1 MADFIPPT
9 RLSPSAFGAVV
20 TDIALGETA
29 MKLSIFAICLTVG
42 AAGGSQLMTRSGSPA
57 VSHAKTGSP
66 TVSHARQS
74 TQQVYDTFV
83 CDLLARSDADSVVRE
98 WFGCRQ

>member
-20 TDIALGETA
+20 TDIAPGETA
-29 MKLSIFAICLTVG
+29 MKLSIFAICLTVA
-42 AAGGSQLMTRSGSPA
+42 AAGGSQLMTTSGSPA
-57 VSHAKTGSP
+57 VSH
-66 TVSHARQS
+66 HRQS

-83 CDLLARSDADSVVRE
+83 CDFLARSDADSVVLR
-98 WFGCRQ
+98 WFGCQQ